1 MALLETKQV
10 VKRFGGLTAVDHLDL
25 QVNEGEIV
33 GLIGPNGSGKTT
45 VLNVITGV
53 YKPEEGHVIFDGK
66 EIQGKSPH
74 EVCVG
79 GIARTFQNIRVMG
92 PLSVYDNVRLGM
104 HIQTKANLFSVVL
117 GLPAVKKENKAIE
130 SVIEEALDIVG
141 LLDKRN
147 ELVKNL
153 PYGRQKVL
161 ESQERSLRSRNCS
174 FWRTAAGL
182 NPVEPRNLRRSLK
195 RSARRH
201 LRSPHRA

>member
-117 GLPAVKKENKAIE
+117 GLPSVKKENKAIE

-153 PYGRQKVL
+153 PYGRQ
-161 ESQERSLRSRNCS
+161 S
-174 FWRTAAGL
+174 
-182 NPVEPRNLRRSLK
+182 
-195 RSARRH
+195 
-201 LRSPHRA
+201 